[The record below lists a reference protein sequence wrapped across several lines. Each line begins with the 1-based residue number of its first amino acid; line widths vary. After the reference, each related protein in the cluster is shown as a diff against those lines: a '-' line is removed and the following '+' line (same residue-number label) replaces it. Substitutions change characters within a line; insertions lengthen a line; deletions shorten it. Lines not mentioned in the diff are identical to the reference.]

1 MSKAKA
7 IVVLI
12 VLVTI
17 GMIMNLVTVPFL
29 HEMAVSTN
37 ATLATSTNMTNY
49 PGTSEMLLAT
59 PWLLYLAYPF
69 IGLIC
74 VVLILKGQA
83 IKEYVSRRIGGY

>member
-1 MSKAKA
+1 MGKAKA
-7 IVVLI
+7 IIVLI
-12 VLVTI
+12 ILVTI
-17 GMIMNLVTVPFL
+17 GMLFNLVTVPFL

-37 ATLATSTNMTNY
+37 ATLAASTNMTNY

-59 PWLLYLAYPF
+59 PWVLYLAYPF

-83 IKEYVSRRIGGY
+83 IKEYVTKRLGGY